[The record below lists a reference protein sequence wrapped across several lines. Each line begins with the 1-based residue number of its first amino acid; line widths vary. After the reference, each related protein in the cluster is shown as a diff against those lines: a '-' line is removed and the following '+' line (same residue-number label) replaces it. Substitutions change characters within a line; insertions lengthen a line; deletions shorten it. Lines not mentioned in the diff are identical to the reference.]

1 MCETTLND
9 KVSLRGESMFL
20 FGDGK
25 ISVGAKVQNLGLVEN
40 TNWILVF
47 VEHLVSIGCD
57 VDGLKLMTPRGE
69 SVTVFSENG
78 KVWIA

>member
-9 KVSLRGESMFL
+9 KISLRNESIFL

-25 ISVGAKVQNLGLVEN
+25 LSVGPKLQGPGLLDN
-40 TNWILVF
+40 SNWILIF
-47 VEHLVSIGCD
+47 VEHLVSLGCD